1 MGKISSLVRNTATIL
16 FLAIGL
22 AGLILSFLTVKQ
34 GLIGW
39 DSPIDTTG
47 FLDISSL
54 PAGASLAIAYEAI
67 WTTSEFYGIL
77 IQQSG
82 LALQCVFTGQCSL
95 PDAYAVDTY
104 LWQGMATIGIA
115 AMAAIAVS
123 FAVFVATKN
132 KIAATITWAFA
143 TSFPVVVGLNSVDYK
158 DSPLASGL
166 AIFCAGIT
174 IFWVLQE
181 KMTTWLN
188 YWPLLIISTGS
199 FIALA
204 VRPASWTILL
214 AIGVSATILFFG
226 VEKNLKKKPSK
237 PLVTKISLVYAAA
250 VAGLIPLYLTNPL
263 ARISLIKWLYDSYVV
278 MSHYPVESTVL
289 TAGVQLNTADLPWW
303 YIPAWIFAQMP
314 MITVVILVTSALI
327 ALFAFFK
334 PRTMEVRNSWPLASF
349 LILGILVPL
358 VAIITQA
365 TMYDGIRHSLYI
377 FAPLATLIGLGYVAI
392 SELATNKSVI
402 TSVAL
407 IIFLAAGL
415 TNLASILR
423 WFPYQYAYLN
433 EIASINSGTP
443 DWEVDYW
450 GLSQQ
455 EAVSKFKEQGVSTVK
470 ISGMQPVSMGI
481 YGISNGAPGA
491 GEGLFF
497 GIRGGQAG
505 EIPQNCVEDFNIT
518 RDDVLLSR
526 GYLCSSE

>member
-1 MGKISSLVRNTATIL
+1 MFI
-16 FLAIGL
+16 AIGL
-22 AGLILSFLTVKQ
+22 SGLVLSFLTVKQ
-34 GLIGW
+34 GLVGW

-47 FLDISSL
+47 FLEISSL
-54 PAGASLAIAYEAI
+54 PAGASLATAYEAI

-82 LALQCVFTGQCSL
+82 LALQCVITGQCSL

-104 LWQGMATIGIA
+104 LWQGIATIGIA
-115 AMAAIAVS
+115 ALAAVAVS
-123 FAVFVATKN
+123 FAVLVTTN
-132 KIAATITWAFA
+132 NLIAATITWAFA
-143 TSFPVVVGLNSVDYK
+143 TSFPVVIGLNSVDYK

-174 IFWVLQE
+174 IFWVLRE

-188 YWPLLIISTGS
+188 YWPLLIITMGAYT
-199 FIALA
+199 ALA

-214 AIGVSATILFFG
+214 AIGVSATILFFLI
-226 VEKNLKKKPSK
+226 EKYLRKKPSK
-237 PLVTKISLVYAAA
+237 PLVINISLVYSAA
-250 VAGLIPLYLTNPL
+250 VAGLIPLYVTNPL

-289 TAGVQLNTADLPWW
+289 TAGQQLNTAQLPWW

-314 MITVVILVTSALI
+314 LITVAILVGSALI
-327 ALFAFFK
+327 ATFVFFK
-334 PRTMEVRNSWPLASF
+334 PRTMEVRNAWPLASF
-349 LILGILVPL
+349 LVLGILVPL

-392 SELATNKSVI
+392 SELATSKKVI
-402 TSVAL
+402 SSVAL
-407 IIFLAAGL
+407 ILFVAAGL
-415 TNLASILR
+415 TNLGSTLR
-423 WFPYQYAYLN
+423 WYPYQYAYLN
-433 EIASINSGTP
+433 EIASINDGTP
-443 DWEVDYW
+443 EWEVDYW

-455 EAVSKFKEQGVSTVK
+455 EAVSRFKAQGVSSVK

-481 YGISNGAPGA
+481 YGISNGSPGA

-497 GIRGGQAG
+497 GIRGGQTG
-505 EIPQNCVEDFNIT
+505 EIPQNCAEDFNIT
-518 RDDVLLSR
+518 RDGVLLSR
-526 GYLCSSE
+526 GFLCSSE